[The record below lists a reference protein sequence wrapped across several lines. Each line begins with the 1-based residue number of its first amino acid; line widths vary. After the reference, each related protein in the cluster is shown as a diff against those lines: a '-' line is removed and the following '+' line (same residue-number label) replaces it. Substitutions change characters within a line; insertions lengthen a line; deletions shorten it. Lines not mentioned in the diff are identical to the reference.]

1 MVAHT
6 LDESSLYDFVEICIS
21 HLIGL
26 MASTEEDVCPSTL
39 SSCVASG
46 CAKIVSVDRPHNPL
60 IQLAFLGA

>member
-1 MVAHT
+1 
-6 LDESSLYDFVEICIS
+6 
-21 HLIGL
+21 L
-26 MASTEEDVCPSTL
+26 MASTEEEVCPSTL